1 MNYLGSWP
9 ILGGLG
15 LFRLS
20 SWSAESC
27 SGLAAVEGGECP
39 PPLVEPEQQEQQVWS
54 LTQFYSVDF
63 SQSWIGVNKCISTN
77 AQSRLASVVV
87 DGVLGPPRLALHT

>member
-1 MNYLGSWP
+1 MGKAAWFDRVEYSTKCLPPYLSMFVNSESDVYLGSWP

-39 PPLVEPEQQEQQVWS
+39 PPLVEPEGRGRS
-54 LTQFYSVDF
+54 
-63 SQSWIGVNKCISTN
+63 G
-77 AQSRLASVVV
+77 
-87 DGVLGPPRLALHT
+87 H